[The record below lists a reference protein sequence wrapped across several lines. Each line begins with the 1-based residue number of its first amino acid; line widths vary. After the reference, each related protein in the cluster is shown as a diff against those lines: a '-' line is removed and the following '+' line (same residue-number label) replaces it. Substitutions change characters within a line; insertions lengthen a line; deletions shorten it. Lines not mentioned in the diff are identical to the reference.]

1 VWAKQQPGTLA
12 PSPLTTSK
20 DDTMSDLRKTLASL
34 SSAEDF
40 LKFLNIDYDE
50 TVVHINRLHIL
61 KRFHDYLKREGNTDA
76 LDDQALQALYVK
88 LLSQSYQDFV
98 VSDAVSEKVF
108 KVFHQA
114 MGVSHVSLEKV
125 AVNTRKDR

>member
-1 VWAKQQPGTLA
+1 
-12 PSPLTTSK
+12 
-20 DDTMSDLRKTLASL
+20 MSDLRKTLASL

-61 KRFHDYLKREGNTDA
+61 KRFHDYLKREGSTDA

-88 LLSQSYQDFV
+88 LLGQSYQDFV

-125 AVNTRKDR
+125 AVSARKER

>member
-1 VWAKQQPGTLA
+1 
-12 PSPLTTSK
+12 
-20 DDTMSDLRKTLASL
+20 M
-34 SSAEDF
+34 
-40 LKFLNIDYDE
+40 
-50 TVVHINRLHIL
+50 
-61 KRFHDYLKREGNTDA
+61 
-76 LDDQALQALYVK
+76 DDQALQTLYVK

-125 AVNTRKDR
+125 AVSAPKER

>member
-1 VWAKQQPGTLA
+1 
-12 PSPLTTSK
+12 
-20 DDTMSDLRKTLASL
+20 MSHLRKTLANL

-40 LKFLNIDYDE
+40 LKFLNIDYEE

-61 KRFHDYLKREGNTDA
+61 KRFHDYLKREKNTED
-76 LDDQALQALYVK
+76 LDDQSLKTLYVK
-88 LLSQSYQDFV
+88 LLSQAYQDFV

-114 MGVSHVSLEKV
+114 IGVSHVSLEKV
-125 AVNTRKDR
+125 AVSAPKAR

>member
-1 VWAKQQPGTLA
+1 
-12 PSPLTTSK
+12 
-20 DDTMSDLRKTLASL
+20 MSDFRKTLASL

-40 LKFLNIDYDE
+40 LKLLNIDYDE
-50 TVVHINRLHIL
+50 TVVHVNRLHIH

-125 AVNTRKDR
+125 AVSAPKTH

>member
-1 VWAKQQPGTLA
+1 
-12 PSPLTTSK
+12 
-20 DDTMSDLRKTLASL
+20 MSNLRKTLSSL

-50 TVVHINRLHIL
+50 TVVQINRLHIL
-61 KRFHDYLKREGNTDA
+61 KRFHDYLKREGDTDI
-76 LDDQALQALYVK
+76 LDDQSLQALYVK

-114 MGVSHVSLEKV
+114 IGVSHVSLEKV
-125 AVNTRKDR
+125 TVSAPKAQ

>member
-1 VWAKQQPGTLA
+1 
-12 PSPLTTSK
+12 
-20 DDTMSDLRKTLASL
+20 MSHLRKTLAGL

-40 LKFLNIDYDE
+40 LKFLNIDYEE

-61 KRFHDYLKREGNTDA
+61 KRFHDYLKREKNTED
-76 LDDQALQALYVK
+76 LDDQALKTLYVK
-88 LLSQSYQDFV
+88 LLSQAYQDFV

-125 AVNTRKDR
+125 AVSAPKAR